1 MNKPHDKINDND
13 LVQKA
18 REFATNAHTRIDHR
32 RKYSKQPYS
41 THLAA
46 VAKIVESVTD
56 DAETIAAAWL
66 HDVVEDTTATL
77 YDIEQE
83 FGARTASLVSQLTDV
98 SKPSDG
104 NRATRK
110 EMDRQ
115 HLANASAK
123 AQTVKLADLIDNSR
137 DICKN
142 DPRFSVV
149 YLKEMQALL
158 EVLTNGHIDLLH
170 QAKKTHQRCLEKIAK
185 QNTKVELP
193 AINEHAAHHFST
205 DSHSHMYRLFS
216 NAFTAQDIAEA
227 VRSFDADKTCQ
238 NIAEIMDFHEES
250 IVCIRN
256 MGKIQGYV
264 RRSDLSTGKCGEHIR
279 FFRHDQVLSGDAS
292 LSDIVHTLTLHQY
305 GFITTLGDISGYF
318 SRSDINKPVVR
329 MWLFGIITFI
339 EMEFMNMIEECYPKD
354 SWQPFVSEGRLQKA
368 IEMKQERK
376 RRNQDCK
383 LLECLQLSDKGQILI
398 QDDEILQQLG
408 MESRRNARKLIRE
421 LESLRNNLAHAQ
433 DIVTHDWAPIVRLS
447 YRLEE
452 TLSIKKSI

>member
-1 MNKPHDKINDND
+1 MDKANLIQRSMD
-13 LVQKA
+13 
-18 REFATNAHTRIDHR
+18 FAINAHTRIDHR
-32 RKYSKQPYS
+32 RKYTKQPYS
-41 THLAA
+41 THLSA

-56 DAETIAAAWL
+56 DSETIAAAWL

-83 FGARTASLVSQLTDV
+83 FGQRIASLVSQLTDV

-104 NRATRK
+104 NRASRK

-115 HLANASAK
+115 HLANASSH
-123 AQTVKLADLIDNSR
+123 AQTVKLADLIDNCR

-142 DPRFSVV
+142 DTRFCLV

-158 EVLTNGHIDLLH
+158 AVLTDGNEELKRLA
-170 QAKKTHQRCLEKIAK
+170 QKTHDRCLEKVSR
-185 QNTKVELP
+185 QNQKPEAPL
-193 AINEHAAHHFST
+193 ISEHAAHHFSHE
-205 DSHSHMYRLFS
+205 SHTHMYRLFS

-227 VRSFDADKTCQ
+227 IRSFDADKTCQ
-238 NIAEIMDFHEES
+238 NITEIMDYHEES

-264 RRSDLSTGKCGEHIR
+264 RRNDLKHGKCGEHIR

-292 LSDIVHTLTLHQY
+292 LSDVVHTLTLHQY

-318 SRSDINKPVVR
+318 SRSDMNKPVVR

-339 EMEFMNMIEECYPKD
+339 EMEFMNIIEERYPKE
-354 SWQPFVSEGRLQKA
+354 SWHPFVSEGRLQKA
-368 IEMKQERK
+368 VEMKEERS
-376 RRNQDCK
+376 RRNQECK

-398 QDDEILQQLG
+398 QDDDIIQQLG

-433 DIVTHDWAPIVRLS
+433 DIVTYDWAPIVRLS
-447 YRLEE
+447 YRLED
-452 TLSIKKSI
+452 TLSIR

>member
-1 MNKPHDKINDND
+1 MNKTPGKDNTTD
-13 LVQKA
+13 LVERA
-18 REFATNAHTRIDHR
+18 RDFATGAHTRIDHR
-32 RKYSKQPYS
+32 RKYTQQPYS

-46 VAKIVESVTD
+46 VAKIVETVTD
-56 DAETIAAAWL
+56 DVETIAAAWL

-77 YDIEQE
+77 YDIERE
-83 FGARTASLVSQLTDV
+83 FGARTAALVSQLTDV

-110 EMDRQ
+110 AMDRH
-115 HLANASAK
+115 HLANASNK

-142 DPRFSVV
+142 DPRFSLV
-149 YLKEMQALL
+149 YLEEMKALL
-158 EVLTNGHIDLLH
+158 EVLTDGHIELQQ
-170 QAKKTHQRCLEKIAK
+170 QAKKTHQRCLEKLSK
-185 QNTKVELP
+185 QNAKTETPV
-193 AINEHAAHHFST
+193 INEHAAHLFSH
-205 DSHSHMYRLFS
+205 DSHTHMYRLFS
-216 NAFTAQDIAEA
+216 SAFTAQDISEA

-238 NIAEIMDFHEES
+238 NIIEIMDYHEES

-279 FFRHDQVLSGDAS
+279 FFRHGQVLSSDAS

-339 EMEFMNMIEECYPKD
+339 EMEFMGMIDEYYPKN

-368 IEMKQERK
+368 IEMKEERK
-376 RRNQDCK
+376 RRNQNCK

-398 QDDEILQQLG
+398 QNDEILQQLG
-408 MESRRNARKLIRE
+408 MESKRNARKLIRE

-452 TLSIKKSI
+452 TLSIRKS